1 MRLVGRVVHHTG
13 RRLFLVHCDAAQ
25 LPRLYSEVTDRR
37 LTPLG
42 RIVDIFGKV
51 EHPYAAV
58 ASYSGRT
65 AESGAK
71 IFARD

>member
-1 MRLVGRVVHHTG
+1 VVRQTG
-13 RRLFLVHCDAAQ
+13 RRLFLVHCASAQ

-37 LTPLG
+37 LVPLG

-58 ASYSGRT
+58 VPYPGRNPET
-65 AESGAK
+65 GAT

>member
-1 MRLVGRVVHHTG
+1 MRLVGRVIHRTG
-13 RRLFLVHCDAAQ
+13 RRLFVIHCDAAQ

-37 LTPLG
+37 LSPLG

-58 ASYSGRT
+58 ASYPGRIPET
-65 AESGAK
+65 GVK
-71 IFARD
+71 VYARD

>member
-1 MRLVGRVVHHTG
+1 MRLVGRVIHRTG
-13 RRLFLVHCDAAQ
+13 RRLFVIHCDAAQ

-37 LTPLG
+37 LSPLG

-58 ASYSGRT
+58 ASYPGRT
-65 AESGAK
+65 PETGKK
-71 IFARD
+71 IYARD